1 MKRGH
6 YFFQFLTLEEQE
18 QFTENFK
25 QYLFRNNHTHFANIQ
40 NHLNWRFADFKSF
53 ILMPLHY
60 FDYNQRIVWREIANR
75 DITKVQPTK
84 AA

>member
-6 YFFQFLTLEEQE
+6 YFFRFLTPEEQE

-25 QYLFRNNHTHFANIQ
+25 QYLFRNNNTHFANIQ
-40 NHLNWRFADFKSF
+40 NHLNWHFADFKSF

-60 FDYNQRIVWREIANR
+60 FDYNQKIVWREIANR
-75 DITKVQPTK
+75 DITKFKPTK
-84 AA
+84 IA